1 MRRERERWVSSSGGG
16 AGLPRLPE
24 SRSPRAA
31 VTALLIALVAFPVA
45 ALSLILLD
53 AEPAQAQLRGGSYA
67 TTTAELNLRSGPGTG
82 YDIQRVLPCGA
93 RPYIISGPTNGA
105 WYRARYAGTPGY
117 LYGGYATQGAATTY
131 RCTGRYATTT
141 ATLKLRSGAGTGY
154 TYSRVLPIGS
164 QVRLN
169 SGPYNGGWYG
179 ATYRGATGYVWGGPL
194 TQGEAIAVRKLDTSR
209 KVVALTFDAGSDVGY
224 TRQIL
229 DTLKANNVRASFGMT
244 GEWAE
249 EHPIL
254 LRRMVAEG
262 HTLVNHTYSHPSFT
276 GYSTGTTPIGY
287 SARASELA
295 RTEAAVQ
302 RIAGATTKP
311 YFRPPYGDYDQSVLV
326 DVYTRGYRHDVMW
339 SVDSLGWQGLT
350 RQQILQ
356 RCINGLEPGAIY
368 LFHVGS
374 QSRDGPA
381 LQSVIDALRGRGY
394 GFTTVGAFYHR

>member
-1 MRRERERWVSSSGGG
+1 MRRERDWWETSSGGG
-16 AGLPRLPE
+16 GWVGRILD

-31 VTALLIALVAFPVA
+31 VAALLLAFSLA
-45 ALSLILLD
+45 AFSLFVLD

-82 YDIQRVLPCGA
+82 YDVKLAVPCGA
-93 RPYIISGPTNGA
+93 RPYIISGPANGD
-105 WYRARYAGTPGY
+105 WYRARYAGTLGY
-117 LYGGYATQGAATTY
+117 IYGGYATQGAATAY
-131 RCTGRYATTT
+131 RCTGAYATTT
-141 ATLKLRSGAGTGY
+141 ATLKLRSGPGTGY

-194 TQGEAIAVRKLDTSR
+194 TQGEAVSVRKLDTSR

-224 TRQIL
+224 AKQIL
-229 DTLKANNVRASFGMT
+229 DTLKANNVKASFGMK

-276 GYSTGTTPIGY
+276 GYSTGTAPIGY

-295 RTEAAVQ
+295 GAEAAVQ
-302 RIAGATTKP
+302 RIAGVSTKP

-326 DVYTRGYRHDVMW
+326 DVYTPGYRHNVMW

-350 RQQILQ
+350 KQQILQ
-356 RCINGLEPGAIY
+356 RCVNGLEPGAIY

-374 QSRDGPA
+374 DSQDGPA
-381 LQSVIDALRGRGY
+381 LQSIINSLRDRGY
-394 GFTTVGAFYHR
+394 GFTTVGDFYRR